1 MMKIS
6 EREPLPL
13 ALSVEQLAVV
23 LQVGRNT
30 AYELVRSGRI
40 RSVRVG
46 HQIRVPRSA
55 LQDFLEKN

>member
-13 ALSVEQLAVV
+13 VLSVEQLAVV

-30 AYELVRSGRI
+30 AYELVRSGSI
-40 RSVRVG
+40 KSIRVG
-46 HQIRVPRSA
+46 HQIRVPKKAIQS
-55 LQDFLEKN
+55 FLGEN